1 MVNCENLSTL
11 ETSATGQSSN
21 NLNVPSKKSSDK
33 TSTGSSTSS
42 GSLTSRKSSSTPS
55 LPEATLDGQFVT
67 KASVASTDQAASA
80 DNLAWKQ
87 AVEVIAENVLSCAKS
102 DIVSGSSDLH
112 SNSNQTEVSVV
123 VHPLKETRNEN
134 HPDLSTINNS
144 THALVSDL
152 ATITENLTLSDDNI
166 KNKASTSYGMSGTI
180 HRQLSEDNSR
190 SANLHEVTNNK
201 MNISNSTNSI
211 SKAFLTSYKSE
222 VLDKMREG
230 VDMLR
235 NNTNTL
241 LSSDIL
247 SQTNLLSSVKISL
260 PKTSIGSGSESNSAS
275 GQTSSATGGVCKTI
289 GSTPPIEDSK
299 FKKAIN
305 EVEKYLQ
312 LSGPFD
318 EGCSSLNLFETV
330 TANQKN
336 SNEIDISDATIIPAP
351 PVQITPMETI
361 SASAT
366 PAGAVITVPS
376 TDPTVTS
383 VNTSVVDNSVVV
395 SNPMS
400 VSVPNLTSSTI
411 SQDSQESQNEPPTP
425 PGLLETFAQMARRR
439 TSGGSNL
446 SAVNNQAM
454 NVSNIANNQNS
465 GSFFPR
471 GPNSVTSLVK
481 LALSSNF
488 HSGLLSTAQ
497 SYPSLNSSTGECC
510 FENFNFL

>member
-1 MVNCENLSTL
+1 MGAEGKYDLKLVNCDHLSTL
-11 ETSATGQSSN
+11 ESQTAPVN
-21 NLNVPSKKSSDK
+21 NLMVPCKKASDK
-33 TSTGSSTSS
+33 SGSSSCS
-42 GSLTSRKSSSTPS
+42 GSALTSRKSSSTPS
-55 LPEATLDGQFVT
+55 LPEATAEGQFVN
-67 KASVASTDQAASA
+67 KVSVASTDQAASA

-102 DIVSGSSDLH
+102 DIVSGSSETH
-112 SNSNQTEVSVV
+112 GSNNQSEVSVI

-166 KNKASTSYGMSGTI
+166 KNKASTSYGVGGPI
-180 HRQLSEDNSR
+180 LRQMSEDNTR
-190 SANLHEVTNNK
+190 SANLHEATNNK

-247 SQTNLLSSVKISL
+247 SQTNILSSVKISL
-260 PKTSIGSGSESNSAS
+260 PKSTTLSGSATTSAS
-275 GQTSSATGGVCKTI
+275 STQSVCKNITA
-289 GSTPPIEDSK
+289 PIDDRDSK

-318 EGCSSLNLFETV
+318 EGCSSVNLLDTV
-330 TANQKN
+330 AANQKN
-336 SNEIDISDATIIPAP
+336 ANEI
-351 PVQITPMETI
+351 ETI
-361 SASAT
+361 EPTMLSTGTEISTAT
-366 PAGAVITVPS
+366 TIVP
-376 TDPTVTS
+376 TTTNETNPE
-383 VNTSVVDNSVVV
+383 NSVVV
-395 SNPMS
+395 TNPMS

-411 SQDSQESQNEPPTP
+411 SHESQSQNEPPTP

-439 TSGGSNL
+439 TSGGNNL
-446 SAVNNQAM
+446 SSVNNQAM
-454 NVSNIANNQNS
+454 NASNIANNQNT

-497 SYPSLNSSTGECC
+497 SYPSLSSSTGEFCLKIWIL
-510 FENFNFL
+510 FFKKYDV

>member
-1 MVNCENLSTL
+1 MGAEGKYDLKLVNCENLSTL
-11 ETSATGQSSN
+11 ETSTTCQVST
-21 NLNVPSKKSSDK
+21 NLNVPLGKKPSSGDK
-33 TSTGSSTSS
+33 TSTGSSTSGS

-55 LPEATLDGQFVT
+55 LPEATCDGQFVSS

-112 SNSNQTEVSVV
+112 CNSNQTEVAVV

-166 KNKASTSYGMSGTI
+166 KNKAGTSYGMSGTI

-260 PKTSIGSGSESNSAS
+260 PKTSTIGSGSVTESNSAVAGRNVKIIYFLKNLQKS
-275 GQTSSATGGVCKTI
+275 
-289 GSTPPIEDSK
+289 
-299 FKKAIN
+299 FNKA
-305 EVEKYLQ
+305 V
-312 LSGPFD
+312 
-318 EGCSSLNLFETV
+318 
-330 TANQKN
+330 
-336 SNEIDISDATIIPAP
+336 
-351 PVQITPMETI
+351 
-361 SASAT
+361 
-366 PAGAVITVPS
+366 
-376 TDPTVTS
+376 
-383 VNTSVVDNSVVV
+383 
-395 SNPMS
+395 
-400 VSVPNLTSSTI
+400 
-411 SQDSQESQNEPPTP
+411 
-425 PGLLETFAQMARRR
+425 R
-439 TSGGSNL
+439 
-446 SAVNNQAM
+446 
-454 NVSNIANNQNS
+454 
-465 GSFFPR
+465 
-471 GPNSVTSLVK
+471 
-481 LALSSNF
+481 
-488 HSGLLSTAQ
+488 
-497 SYPSLNSSTGECC
+497 
-510 FENFNFL
+510 